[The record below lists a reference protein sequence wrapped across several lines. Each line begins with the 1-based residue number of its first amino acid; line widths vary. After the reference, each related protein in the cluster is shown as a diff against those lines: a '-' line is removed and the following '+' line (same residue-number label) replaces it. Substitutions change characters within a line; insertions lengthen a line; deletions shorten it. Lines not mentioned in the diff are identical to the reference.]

1 MTILFE
7 NESGL
12 ELPVEMEKTARLVTE
27 ETMRYLEC
35 PYEVSVSILITDEEE
50 IHRLNRE
57 FRQTDRV
64 TDVLSFP
71 MTDYASP
78 ADFAQLEEDSPDTFD
93 PETGELLLGDVVIC
107 AQKVLSQA
115 EEYGHSPP
123 REYAFLI
130 VHSLLHLTGFDHMTE
145 EEASVMEQTQRE
157 ILDALDIKR

>member
-1 MTILFE
+1 
-7 NESGL
+7 
-12 ELPVEMEKTARLVTE
+12 
-27 ETMRYLEC
+27 
-35 PYEVSVSILITDEEE
+35 
-50 IHRLNRE
+50 
-57 FRQTDRV
+57 
-64 TDVLSFP
+64 

-115 EEYGHSPP
+115 EEYGHSPL